1 MPVKKSAIKALK
13 QSKKRQL
20 RNKNVKKNLKDLIK
34 KTQKAIVDSKKEEVQ
49 KLVHATQKALDKA
62 AQKKIIKKNT
72 AARKKSRMMKKF
84 NTLSKSA

>member
-34 KTQKAIVDSKKEEVQ
+34 KTQKAIVDSKKEEDQ
-49 KLVHATQKALDKA
+49 K
-62 AQKKIIKKNT
+62 
-72 AARKKSRMMKKF
+72 
-84 NTLSKSA
+84 